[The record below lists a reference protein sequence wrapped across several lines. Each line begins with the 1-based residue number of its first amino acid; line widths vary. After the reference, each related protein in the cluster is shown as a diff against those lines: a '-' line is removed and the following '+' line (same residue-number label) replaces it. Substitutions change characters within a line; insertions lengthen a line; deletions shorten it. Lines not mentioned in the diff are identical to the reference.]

1 MKNYT
6 ACDECLDVTL
16 DASMSAYDSSSSELE
31 SCNVLSTLVMVMS
44 QVKRW

>member
-1 MKNYT
+1 MKIYT
-6 ACDECLDVTL
+6 ACDECL

-31 SCNVLSTLVMVMS
+31 SWNVLSTLVMVMS